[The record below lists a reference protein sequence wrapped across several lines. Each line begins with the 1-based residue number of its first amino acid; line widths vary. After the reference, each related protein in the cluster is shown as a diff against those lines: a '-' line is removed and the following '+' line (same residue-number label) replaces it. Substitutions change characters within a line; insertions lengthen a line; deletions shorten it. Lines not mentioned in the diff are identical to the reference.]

1 MNKTVEEIEVA
12 EKNLTPMDAS
22 PKRGS
27 QMSESPPW
35 QTCKIKLWK
44 KLLAIRKSMV
54 YFQKNT
60 EGYGYKYVPGVDV
73 LAAWREK
80 ADELG
85 VFLTSEVIGSA
96 MRETTS
102 TADGGKTKVGRII
115 EAVMLYTFWDV
126 ETGESLPFK
135 FMSYGEQ
142 TDASKAFGSGLTYS
156 ERYFLLKFNTVPT
169 DKDDPDAR
177 NTQNEAHQPQGDT
190 QTAGAATNFTPKT
203 KKGFAAKAVEEGK
216 LQAADTI
223 AAAEKSKS
231 VALGDKLSTSHFIS
245 DKERTLWNTKKESA
259 EGRNQAITYL
269 LEKIR
274 HGEATETNLY
284 VQTMAGDNA
293 EKSKEEIKAEVREF
307 VIRNYTPLLLAQAK
321 EKFPEPK
328 IGV

>member
-1 MNKTVEEIEVA
+1 MKKTVEEIEAV
-12 EKNLTPMDAS
+12 EKNPTPMDQLS
-22 PKRGS
+22 ERGS

-44 KLLAIRKSMV
+44 KLLEIRKSMK

-80 ADELG
+80 ADEIG
-85 VFLTSEVIGSA
+85 VFLTSEVLGSTLK
-96 MRETTS
+96 ETTS
-102 TADGGKTKVGRII
+102 TADGGKIKIGRII
-115 EAVMLYTFWDV
+115 EAVMLFTFVDV

-156 ERYFLLKFNTVPT
+156 ERYFLLKFNNVPT

-190 QTAGAATNFTPKT
+190 QTTKADTKADLKT
-203 KKGFAAKAVEEGK
+203 KKSFVAKAVEDGK
-216 LQAADTI
+216 LKAADKI

-245 DKERTLWNTKKESA
+245 EKERTLWDTKKESA

-293 EKSKEEIKAEVREF
+293 EKTKEEIKADVREF